1 MNPNKTPAP
10 PTIPAKRTEWGF
22 TAEPDFPRICRELE
36 DAGCAFGVVC
46 QNGGTVTVFHSK
58 KCQVG
63 PLRAHARIV
72 TDAPNWWCV
81 AGDHS
86 ARIILERQG
95 PVSVRGYG
103 APPSPPAAAKA
114 IGLRAEAEAIQLHQL
129 AQLRKAVAAYADA
142 TWTQAD
148 GAKVRVQAMS
158 DAHLHFALAKAYRG
172 EFAVSADR
180 MTGIEALKAEATRRL
195 LLSKLPEPVQ
205 ERAAPKHLMASM
217 PPSYPGAPSPRPP
230 SPMTAPK
237 KWRVFSVRQE

>member
-58 KCQVG
+58 KCRVG
-63 PLRAHARIV
+63 YSHRPGRPVKDSPHWAVLVGDRAADIDLEPAR
-72 TDAPNWWCV
+72 
-81 AGDHS
+81 
-86 ARIILERQG
+86 
-95 PVSVRGYG
+95 PVRVEGFG
-103 APPSPPAAAKA
+103 APPGPPAAPKPEAKTA
-114 IGLRAEAEAIQLHQL
+114 LLDQL
-129 AQLRKAVAAYADA
+129 AQLRRDVARFADA

-148 GAKVRVQAMS
+148 GAKIRVQAMS
-158 DAHLHFALAKAYRG
+158 DSHLHFALAKAYRG